1 MEKKG
6 LVCKIISLNIE
17 IEKERVWE
25 EKEKIRFSVEEKKE
39 IKGG

>member
-17 IEKERVWE
+17 IKKERVWE